1 MADPRPRAALLA
13 RPGVACERLQ
23 AALQEAGA
31 DVVLVVD
38 PLESAPEDLV
48 AAQAQAVL
56 VVLEPSVESAL
67 ENFETVLA
75 DPATTVIFDEA
86 ELAATREGWDAARW
100 VRHLAAK
107 LHRHTDVLPP
117 GTESEL
123 EPEPELGMDIEAGRL
138 SLYQRPEGDGDLT
151 GVADEA
157 EGMAGSVPRDSLDV
171 TDAVSFDPVAAES
184 GTTLVDLDEAIAMST
199 DDDAA
204 LSQRFH
210 QDINDLEQRTSNLT
224 LMDTPRNTAES
235 QGAVVILA
243 GIGGPDA
250 VRQLLGGLPTRFPR
264 AVVIQ
269 QRLDGARHDKLVRQ
283 MQRAT
288 EMPVALAEIGKD
300 IEPGHV
306 YILPP
311 EISIAAGEKGPAF
324 ALDDGAAAF
333 VGLPASDTA
342 IILLS
347 GSDAE
352 AVDAAMTHAA
362 HGALVVGQSPEGC
375 YDATATQVLVARGA
389 ETGSPANLAK
399 LLASRWPAPR
409 EHNK

>member
-23 AALQEAGA
+23 VALQEAGA

-38 PLESAPEDLV
+38 PLESTPEDLV
-48 AAQAQAVL
+48 AAQVQAVL
-56 VVLEPSVESAL
+56 VALEPSVESAL

-100 VRHLAAK
+100 ARHLAAK
-107 LHRHTDVLPP
+107 LYRHNDVLPP
-117 GTESEL
+117 GTESE
-123 EPEPELGMDIEAGRL
+123 PELDIDIEAGRR
-138 SLYQRPEGDGDLT
+138 SLYQRPESDGDLT
-151 GVADEA
+151 DITGEA
-157 EGMAGSVPRDSLDV
+157 RGMVGDVPRDSLDA
-171 TDAVSFDPVAAES
+171 TAAVSFDPVAAES
-184 GTTLVDLDEAIAMST
+184 GPSLVDLDEVFASPPA
-199 DDDAA
+199 DDAA
-204 LSQRFH
+204 SSERFH
-210 QDINDLEQRTSNLT
+210 QDINDLEQRTSKLT
-224 LMDTPRNTAES
+224 LMDAPRDTADS

-306 YILPP
+306 YILPS
-311 EISIAAGEKGPAF
+311 EISIVTGETGPAF
-324 ALDDGAAAF
+324 APDGGAAAF
-333 VGLPASDTA
+333 AGLPASDTA

-362 HGALVVGQSPEGC
+362 HGALVAGQSPEGC
-375 YDATATQVLVARGA
+375 YDAAAAQALVARGA

-399 LLASRWPAPR
+399 MLASRWPA
-409 EHNK
+409 